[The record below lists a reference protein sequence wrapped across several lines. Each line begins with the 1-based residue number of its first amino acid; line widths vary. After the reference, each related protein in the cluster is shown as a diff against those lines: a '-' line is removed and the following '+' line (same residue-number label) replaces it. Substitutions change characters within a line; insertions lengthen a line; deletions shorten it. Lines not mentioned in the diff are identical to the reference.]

1 MFFRFGA
8 ALVLVILIALLGIAI
23 EKRNLAL
30 RRSISL
36 QDYRREQLLEQ
47 RARLR
52 LETEQLGAPGR
63 LLDEVEAG
71 RLPLEVAEE
80 AESSS
85 VAR

>member
-8 ALVLVILIALLGIAI
+8 AVVLVVLIALLGIAI
-23 EKRNLAL
+23 EKRNLSL

-36 QDYRREQLLEQ
+36 QDYRREQFLEQ

-52 LETEQLGAPGR
+52 LQTEQLGAPGR

-71 RLPLEVAEE
+71 RIPLEIVEE
-80 AESSS
+80 ETSDRI
-85 VAR
+85 VR